1 MKKQPSIPVSS
12 VRDGSRNIQGD
23 VKKLNKPSQFKP
35 KEEEERKFI
44 ENENQN

>member
-12 VRDGSRNIQGD
+12 VRDSQENISGD
-23 VKKLNKPSQFKP
+23 VKKLKKPSQFKP